1 MRSLP
6 EKKSKQVL
14 WYVSLMLG
22 KRRTI
27 SYSYQWWLAIVESK
41 RKKHL
46 QHSWMFSTDRPQ
58 SLSPGHLS
66 LDQFATDNW
75 LALYKSY
82 YPFVMTRVNSWFK
95 NQCSL
100 NDLMKLSWWFKRLQ
114 SKWWRTKTSL
124 GHHHARVYHLPPIYP
139 PLQCVE
145 SRIPDIASLLTQMTH
160 MTAKVLR
167 HQKLAHVLLLICFWK
182 KWRGF
187 KDWKLIQDWNDLN
200 SP

>member
-46 QHSWMFSTDRPQ
+46 QHSLMFSTDRPK

-95 NQCSL
+95 NQCNL

-114 SKWWRTKTSL
+114 SKWWRTQTSWDIIMQECITYPQFTL
-124 GHHHARVYHLPPIYP
+124 PSNVSNRRGFPTKFSHKEFLTLPPYWLIW
-139 PLQCVE
+139 Q
-145 SRIPDIASLLTQMTH
+145 
-160 MTAKVLR
+160 LR
-167 HQKLAHVLLLICFWK
+167 
-182 KWRGF
+182 
-187 KDWKLIQDWNDLN
+187 
-200 SP
+200 S